1 MDTRKPDKAAPAAED
16 GRATPAPLVSVI
28 VGVYN
33 KERFVG
39 ECLRSVLAQT
49 YKNWELIVVDDAST
63 DNSLAEVE
71 RAVGSDPRVRI
82 IRRATNSGHPSVPR
96 NNALAVAKGEILML
110 LDGDDVWIPQ
120 KMEVQVAWMQAHPS
134 FRFCHARCWKVD
146 EEDNILQ
153 IRHEAGLPP
162 SGDYRQALAERMW
175 VATSTMAF
183 WRDLYE
189 KVGSFNETRTW
200 AGEEDGEYAWRCAKE
215 TEFGTIQEPLAKYRV
230 SAENW
235 TSKKW
240 KGVGRD
246 YLFFSHIYARPD
258 LWQGVKTR
266 QEMRHLLADIA
277 IEGSQYWRARGDFA
291 KAGWFAWQA
300 VHRSPFSSDAWR
312 QIAGCITRRL

>member
-1 MDTRKPDKAAPAAED
+1 MN
-16 GRATPAPLVSVI
+16 GPLVSVI

-49 YKNWELIVVDDAST
+49 YTNWELIVVDDAST

-71 RAVGSDPRVRI
+71 RAVGNDPRVRV

-96 NNALAVAKGEILML
+96 NNALAIAKGEILML
-110 LDGDDVWIPQ
+110 LDADDVWIPRKLKIQ
-120 KMEVQVAWMQAHPS
+120 MAWMLAHPA
-134 FRFCHARCWKVD
+134 FRFCHARCWKID
-146 EEDNILQ
+146 EDGNILQ
-153 IRHEAGLPP
+153 VRHEAGLPP
-162 SGDYRQALAERMW
+162 SGDYCQALAERMW

-189 KVGSFNETRTW
+189 KVGDFNEARTW
-200 AGEEDGEYAWRCAKE
+200 AGEEDGEYAWRCAKV
-215 TEFGTIQEPLAKYRV
+215 TEFGTIQDPLAKYRI
-230 SAENW
+230 SEDNW

-246 YLFFSHIYARPD
+246 YLFYSHIYGRPD

-266 QEMRHLLADIA
+266 REMHHLLSDIA
-277 IEGSQYWRARGDFA
+277 VEGSQYWRAHGDFS
-291 KAGWFAWQA
+291 KAGWFARQA
-300 VHRSPFSSDAWR
+300 IRWTPFRAASWR
-312 QIAGCITRRL
+312 QVAGVVARRR